1 MSFWPREL
9 PKTHKPE
16 EMGIDQDHAIS
27 YSFPFPYI
35 SISHDFPRLP
45 QKFPIDIDGPIATHG
60 GGTGLPPH
68 PPGGS
73 AQLVVISMGKL
84 WEHDKHI

>member
-45 QKFPIDIDGPIATHG
+45 QKFPIDIDGPIASHSYPWWWHRPPSASTWRICPIGGDFHG
-60 GGTGLPPH
+60 ETMGT
-68 PPGGS
+68 
-73 AQLVVISMGKL
+73 
-84 WEHDKHI
+84 